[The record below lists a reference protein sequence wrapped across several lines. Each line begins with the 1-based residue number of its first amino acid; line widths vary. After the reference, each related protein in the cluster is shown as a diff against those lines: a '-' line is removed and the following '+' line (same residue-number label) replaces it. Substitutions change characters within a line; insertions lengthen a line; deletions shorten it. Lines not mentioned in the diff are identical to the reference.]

1 MAENNNSENLNQFDS
16 NDFMDFFWDDEKI
29 NTVSENDKID
39 IFLNILNGSEDIT
52 VELLQKLLNNYSID
66 NIEIIQK

>member
-1 MAENNNSENLNQFDS
+1 MTENNNSENLNQFDS

-66 NIEIIQK
+66 NIEIIKK

>member
-1 MAENNNSENLNQFDS
+1 MAENNNSEFNS

-52 VELLQKLLNNYSID
+52 LELLQKLLNNYSID